1 MHVKFNLVVV
11 RDSLNHFSLEISTQ
25 LHIDSIEGSAM
36 ETWLNPSTN
45 QINPVN
51 DFKNH
56 TDTTQASSYSSI
68 SRMELKTGIGSTLQ
82 PLSKTVSS
90 SVAGKGPLN
99 NYMGAGGS
107 KKGKIVYA

>member
-1 MHVKFNLVVV
+1 MQKPFQFCIPALKTPQPVMPYCISMIKLT
-11 RDSLNHFSLEISTQ
+11 LNSI
-25 LHIDSIEGSAM
+25 IDSIEGSAM

-51 DFKNH
+51 DFKNN

-90 SVAGKGPLN
+90 TVAGT
-99 NYMGAGGS
+99 
-107 KKGKIVYA
+107 

>member
-1 MHVKFNLVVV
+1 
-11 RDSLNHFSLEISTQ
+11 
-25 LHIDSIEGSAM
+25 M

-90 SVAGKGPLN
+90 TVAGTVLIRLLGPKFKFPAIIKF
-99 NYMGAGGS
+99 GAFF
-107 KKGKIVYA
+107 KHQTIR

>member
-1 MHVKFNLVVV
+1 MVISKGKLKDIVINLE
-11 RDSLNHFSLEISTQ
+11 LSTQ

-82 PLSKTVSS
+82 PLPKTVSS
-90 SVAGKGPLN
+90 TVAGKGPLIT
-99 NYMGAGGS
+99 YMDNMGGGGS
-107 KKGKIVYA
+107 KNGKILST

>member
-1 MHVKFNLVVV
+1 
-11 RDSLNHFSLEISTQ
+11 
-25 LHIDSIEGSAM
+25 M

-82 PLSKTVSS
+82 PLSKNVSS
-90 SVAGKGPLN
+90 TVTGNLLLN
-99 NYMGAGGS
+99 NYMDKMGGGV
-107 KKGKIVYA
+107 KKWQTSVHVIVELPLNEKA

>member
-1 MHVKFNLVVV
+1 
-11 RDSLNHFSLEISTQ
+11 
-25 LHIDSIEGSAM
+25 M

>member
-1 MHVKFNLVVV
+1 
-11 RDSLNHFSLEISTQ
+11 
-25 LHIDSIEGSAM
+25 M

-90 SVAGKGPLN
+90 SVAGKGPL
-99 NYMGAGGS
+99 
-107 KKGKIVYA
+107 KIGEGEIKEWQNCVQVIVDDP

>member
-1 MHVKFNLVVV
+1 
-11 RDSLNHFSLEISTQ
+11 
-25 LHIDSIEGSAM
+25 M

-90 SVAGKGPLN
+90 TVAGKGPLNIGKGPLN
-99 NYMGAGGS
+99 NYMDKMGGQ
-107 KKGKIVYA
+107 KMAKFCPRNC